1 MSDGGKGSAPRPFSV
16 SQEQFANSWELT
28 FGKKDKRAEEDARLE
43 DEAWEEIA
51 RKYPPKDS
59 EQDG

>member
-16 SQEQFANSWELT
+16 SPEQFANSWEQT
-28 FGKKDKRAEEDARLE
+28 FGKKDKRVIEDAQAE
-43 DEAWEEIA
+43 DEAFEELA

>member
-1 MSDGGKGSAPRPFSV
+1 MSDGGKGSTPRPFSV
-16 SQEQFANSWELT
+16 SQEQFANNW
-28 FGKKDKRAEEDARLE
+28 DKIFNRDIRAEEEAKLE
-43 DEAWEEIA
+43 DEAWEELA

>member
-16 SQEQFANSWELT
+16 SPEQFANSWEQT
-28 FGKKDKRAEEDARLE
+28 FGKKDKRAEEEAKLE
-43 DEAWEEIA
+43 DEAWEELA